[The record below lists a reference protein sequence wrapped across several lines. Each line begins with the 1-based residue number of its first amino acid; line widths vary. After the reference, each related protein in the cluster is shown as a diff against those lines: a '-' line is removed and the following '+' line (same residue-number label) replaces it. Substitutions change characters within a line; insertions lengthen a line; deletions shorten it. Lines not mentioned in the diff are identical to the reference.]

1 MSLSIEPDYQTF
13 VDRLVLICEQSAL
26 LLPNSIGG
34 DNTKTDLVTQI
45 IKNQLPI
52 PQLPVEGPGPPHIF
66 VTTSETPKIVE
77 EQRGRDD
84 RDTQGSKRVTLE
96 FYLVILSIARDRIEA
111 EQKLYPIISALTTEL
126 SKNKRLAI
134 PSTPPLL
141 SPLAVTHTF
150 QVVPYIYDIT
160 QNETV
165 AKNVVIRPV
174 LGVNLR

>member
-1 MSLSIEPDYQTF
+1 MSLNMEPDYQTF
-13 VDRLVLICEQSAL
+13 VARLVLICEKSAL
-26 LLPNSIGG
+26 LFPNSIGG
-34 DNTKTDLVTQI
+34 DDTKTDLVTQI
-45 IKNQLPI
+45 IKNQLPL

-66 VTTSETPKIVE
+66 VTTSESPKIVE

-96 FYLVILSIARDRIEA
+96 FYLIILSIARDKIEA

-126 SKNKRLAI
+126 SKNKRLVN
-134 PSTPPLL
+134 PTGSVDPL
-141 SPLAVTHTF
+141 SITHSF

-165 AKNVVIRPV
+165 AKNVVLRPV

>member
-1 MSLSIEPDYQTF
+1 MSLNIEPDYQPF

-26 LLPNSIGG
+26 IFPKSIGG
-34 DNTKTDLVTQI
+34 DNTKVDLVTQI

-66 VTTSETPKIVE
+66 VTTSETPKISE
-77 EQRGRDD
+77 ETVGRDSI
-84 RDTQGSKRVTLE
+84 DTQGGKRVTLE
-96 FYLVILSIARDRIEA
+96 FYIIILSIDRGRVEA
-111 EQKLYPIISALTTEL
+111 EQKLYPIISAVTTEL
-126 SKNKRLAI
+126 SKNKRLGI
-134 PSTPPLL
+134 PSTPPIL
-141 SPLAVTHTF
+141 SPLAITHTF
-150 QVVPYIYDIT
+150 QVVPYNYDIT

>member
-1 MSLSIEPDYQTF
+1 MSLNIEPDYQPF

-26 LLPNSIGG
+26 LFPNSIGG
-34 DNTKTDLVTQI
+34 DNTKVDLVTQI

-66 VTTSETPKIVE
+66 VTTSESPKIVE

-96 FYLVILSIARDRIEA
+96 FYLIILSIARERIEA
-111 EQKLYPIISALTTEL
+111 EQKLYPIISAVTTEL
-126 SKNKRLAI
+126 NKNKRLI
-134 PSTPPLL
+134 NPTDSLDPL
-141 SPLAVTHTF
+141 SITHSF

-165 AKNVVIRPV
+165 AKNVVLRPV

>member
-13 VDRLVLICEQSAL
+13 ITRLVLICQQSAL
-26 LLPNSIGG
+26 LFPRSIGG
-34 DNTKTDLVTQI
+34 DDTKFDLVNQI
-45 IKNQLPI
+45 ITNQLPI
-52 PQLPVEGPGPPHIF
+52 PNLSIEGPDAPYIF

-96 FYLVILSIARDRIEA
+96 FYLVILSSSRSREESEKELFA
-111 EQKLYPIISALTTEL
+111 IISALTTEL
-126 SKNKRLAI
+126 SKNKRLTN
-134 PSTPPLL
+134 PTTGLLPL
-141 SPLAVTHTF
+141 SITHTF

-160 QNETV
+160 QNQTL
-165 AKNVVIRPV
+165 AKNVVLRPV